1 MMDRSVDS
9 SGFMET
15 PSVSTEWFPVDDT
28 YTHREELYSSPD
40 GYTSL
45 YRARRYGRLYIL
57 KALKNEYRGVPLYE
71 QALRKE
77 FDVACPL
84 EHSYICR
91 VVSWETVP
99 DLGSAI
105 VMEYIDGLTLDEWMR
120 TEYCTSFEAYKV
132 VGELCEAL
140 EYLHRHQLVHRDL
153 KPSNILITHQGQHVK
168 LIDFGL
174 ADGDSYEVLKCPA
187 GTLRYAAPEVK
198 NGLGNA
204 DYRADIYSLGVVLSE
219 LASQLGE
226 KPMRSIAH
234 RCMAYQPSDR
244 YPSASAVSSALH
256 RASASLAQGRYRF
269 FIRIF
274 GVLFLVFSLA
284 LIGWWAWQ
292 RYGTSSNHSVPP
304 PVYGNRIYDEDV
316 LHQP

>member
-1 MMDRSVDS
+1 MNLNSIDT

-15 PSVSTEWFPVDDT
+15 PQEPISSSLLPIDDA
-28 YTHREELYSSPD
+28 YSYREELYSSPD
-40 GYTSL
+40 GFTCL
-45 YRARRYGRLYIL
+45 FRARRYGRLYIL
-57 KALKNEYRGVPLYE
+57 KALKSECRGVPLYE

-77 FDVACPL
+77 FDIACPL
-84 EHSYICR
+84 DHPHICR
-91 VVSWETVP
+91 MVSWETLP
-99 DLGSAI
+99 DLGSVI

-120 TEYCTSFEAYKV
+120 TEFCTPSEAYKI

-198 NGLGNA
+198 NGQGSA

-219 LASQLGE
+219 LASLLKD
-226 KPMRSIAH
+226 KPMHSIAH
-234 RCMAYQPSDR
+234 YCMAYQPERR
-244 YPSASAVSSALH
+244 YPSAHAVAEAIRQVSSVSSLKFSRILRFIYLLILLFAIIGGMWYGYTYYLSP
-256 RASASLAQGRYRF
+256 SAEA
-269 FIRIF
+269 I
-274 GVLFLVFSLA
+274 
-284 LIGWWAWQ
+284 
-292 RYGTSSNHSVPP
+292 PP
-304 PVYGNRIYDEDV
+304 PVYGNGILDER
-316 LHQP
+316 

>member
-1 MMDRSVDS
+1 MNHTSNDS

-15 PSVSTEWFPVDDT
+15 PQEPISSSLLPIDDA
-28 YTHREELYSSPD
+28 YSYREELYSSPD
-40 GYTSL
+40 GFTCL
-45 YRARRYGRLYIL
+45 FRVRRYGRLYIL
-57 KALKNEYRGVPLYE
+57 KALKSEYRGVPLYE

-77 FDVACPL
+77 FDIACPL
-84 EHSYICR
+84 EHSHICR
-91 VVSWETVP
+91 VVLWETLP
-99 DLGSAI
+99 DLGSVI

-120 TEYCTSFEAYKV
+120 TEFCTPSEAYKV

-187 GTLRYAAPEVK
+187 GTMRYAAPEVK
-198 NGLGNA
+198 SGQGSA

-226 KPMRSIAH
+226 KPMYSIAH
-234 RCMAYQPSDR
+234 HCMAYQPERR
-244 YPSASAVSSALH
+244 YSSAHAVAEAIRQVSSVSSLKFSRILRFIYLLILLFAIIGGIWYVYTYYLSPSAEEIPS
-256 RASASLAQGRYRF
+256 
-269 FIRIF
+269 
-274 GVLFLVFSLA
+274 
-284 LIGWWAWQ
+284 
-292 RYGTSSNHSVPP
+292 
-304 PVYGNRIYDEDV
+304 PVYGNGILDER
-316 LHQP
+316 

>member
-1 MMDRSVDS
+1 MNRISSDS

-15 PSVSTEWFPVDDT
+15 PLESIPSLLPPIEEA
-28 YTHREELYSSPD
+28 YSYSEELYSSPE
-40 GYTSL
+40 GFTCL
-45 YRARRYGRLYIL
+45 FRARRYGRLYIL
-57 KALKNEYRGVPLYE
+57 KALKSEYRGVPLYE

-77 FDVACPL
+77 FDIACPL
-84 EHSYICR
+84 EHSHICR
-91 VVSWETVP
+91 MVSWETLS
-99 DLGSAI
+99 DLGSVI

-120 TEYCTSFEAYKV
+120 TEYCTLSEAYKV

-174 ADGDSYEVLKCPA
+174 ADGDSYEVLKGPA

-198 NGLGNA
+198 NGQGSA

-226 KPMRSIAH
+226 KPMHSIAR
-234 RCMAYQPSDR
+234 RCMAYQPADR
-244 YPSASAVSSALH
+244 YPSAHALAEAVSQASSVSSSKNSRIWRFIFLIILLLASVYGVWYGYTNYLSPSAEE
-256 RASASLAQGRYRF
+256 
-269 FIRIF
+269 I
-274 GVLFLVFSLA
+274 
-284 LIGWWAWQ
+284 
-292 RYGTSSNHSVPP
+292 PP
-304 PVYGNRIYDEDV
+304 PVYGNGILDER
-316 LHQP
+316 